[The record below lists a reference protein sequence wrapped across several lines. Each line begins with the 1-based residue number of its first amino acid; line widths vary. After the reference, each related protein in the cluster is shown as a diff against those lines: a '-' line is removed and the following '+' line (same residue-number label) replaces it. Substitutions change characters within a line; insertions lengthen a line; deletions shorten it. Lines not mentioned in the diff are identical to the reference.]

1 MRKLIFYCAG
11 MLFSSGVFSQN
22 IIKGKVTDDNT
33 GKGIP
38 NATVVYTG
46 NKKGVTS
53 DAEGNFSIDIKDK
66 QNATLTVSSV
76 GYAAA
81 TVKAKL
87 GSPADVALRQDI
99 KDGDEVV
106 IIGYQT
112 VRKKDALA
120 SVSSIGAKDL
130 RDMPINSAAEAL
142 NGRLAGVTAT
152 TAEGSPDAEVRVRVR
167 GGGSITQDN
176 SPLYIVD
183 GVQVENGL
191 ANVVIQDIQNID
203 VLKDAAATAIYG
215 ARGAN
220 GVIII
225 TTKSGKPGK
234 LRVSYNGFIGIKT
247 LPKTL
252 GVMSPYDFVLYEYER
267 SRGSSQDSTDFAKYY
282 GTTWD
287 TLKNYQT
294 IEPYNW
300 QKKIMDNK
308 GLTQTH
314 NINMSGGSK
323 WTTYNFSYTHN
334 NEKAIVINSKYVR
347 HQFNLRLEQKVTD
360 KIKLQVGGRY
370 TNQNVYGAGVSDT
383 KGSTYNRLRNAVKYK
398 PYLKPGEDFD
408 DIDPAADPNV
418 GNGLNLVNPV
428 VLAES
433 EYRRKT
439 TDAYNLNANL
449 TFNITKNLT
458 FKSTIGYDYNNL
470 VDRQFSDSLTPY
482 SVIQGAKKP
491 IVGLDTTIR
500 KTLTNSNV
508 LTYSIKNFKRIHDF
522 DFLLGQETYQV
533 ETDQRQ
539 SLFRDFPQLTSYK
552 TAFSNTALGVPFAGY
567 PKKYQSK
574 FTSLSFFSRINYAIA
589 KKYLFTFNFRVDGSS
604 KFAKNERWGYFP
616 SGTFAWRISNEK
628 FMQKQKLISDL
639 KLRVSYGQ
647 VGNNRID
654 DYLYLTTF
662 RNDVLYYGINNQ
674 LVPAYTSTS
683 LVNEKLKWE
692 TTTSRNIGL
701 DVAFKNGRYTFSID
715 MYNNSTKDLLLNVPV
730 ASTYG
735 YSTQLQNIGKTTNKG
750 LELQLGAT
758 LIRKKDFTW
767 NINYNMSFNNTQID
781 ALGVNQNFFYP
792 AASWGV
798 SGQPVDYIAQIGK
811 PVGSFWGWVT
821 DGMYGISDFDY
832 DATTTRYTLKT
843 GVADN
848 YKITG
853 GAQPGMI
860 KFKDL
865 NNDGI
870 VDDLDKTIIG
880 NPTPK
885 FTGGLN
891 QQFTYKNWDMSV
903 FVNFSYG
910 NDIYNA
916 NKIEL
921 TNGYTRRSNLLEIM
935 ADRWRTIDA
944 NGNVLQTVQNVTVGG
959 ITKAY
964 AFGAAPS
971 VLQALNA
978 NAKIWAPI
986 ETGGAFYPHSWAVED
1001 GSFLRINNVT
1011 LGYSLPVKS
1020 LTKLGISK
1028 LRVYATI
1035 NNLAVLTGYS
1045 GYDPEVSVRSNP
1057 LTPGLDYSAFP
1068 KSRSFIFGVNANF

>member
-1 MRKLIFYCAG
+1 MRKMIFCCAG
-11 MLFSSGVFSQN
+11 LLFSAGLFSQN
-22 IIKGKVTDDNT
+22 IIKGKVTDDAT
-33 GKGIP
+33 GKGVP
-38 NATVVYTG
+38 HATIALAG
-46 NKKGVTS
+46 NKKGATS
-53 DAEGNFSIDIKDK
+53 DADGNFSIDIKDK
-66 QNATLTVSSV
+66 QTATLSISSV

-81 TVKAKL
+81 TAKAKMGTFL
-87 GSPADVALRQDI
+87 AVPLRQDI

-120 SVSSIGAKDL
+120 SVSSIGAKELKDI
-130 RDMPINSAAEAL
+130 PINSAAEAL

-191 ANVVIQDIQNID
+191 SNIVIQDIQNID

-225 TTKSGKPGK
+225 TTKSGRPGRLK
-234 LRVSYNGFIGIKT
+234 VSYNGFVGIKI

-252 GVMSPYDFVLYEYER
+252 DVMSPYDFVLYEYER

-287 TLKNYQT
+287 TLKNYQNVS
-294 IEPYNW
+294 PVNW
-300 QKKIMDNK
+300 QKKVMGNT
-308 GLTQTH
+308 GVLQTH
-314 NINMSGGSK
+314 NINMSGGNK

-347 HQFNLRLEQKVTD
+347 HQFNLKVDQKITN

-370 TNQNVYGAGVSDT
+370 TNQNVYGAGVSDS
-383 KGSTYNRLRNAVKYK
+383 KGSSYNRLRNAVKYK
-398 PYLKPGEDFD
+398 PYLMPGEDFD
-408 DIDPAADPNV
+408 DNDPAADPNV
-418 GNGLNLVNPV
+418 GNSLNLVNPIA
-428 VLAES
+428 LANA
-433 EYRRKT
+433 EYRRKI
-439 TDAYNLNANL
+439 TDAYNINANV
-449 TFNITKNLT
+449 TYNITKNLSFRST
-458 FKSTIGYDYNNL
+458 FGYDYNNL
-470 VDRQFSDSLTPY
+470 ADRQFSDSITPY
-482 SVIQGAKKP
+482 SMVQGAKKP
-491 IVGLDTTIR
+491 IVSMDTTTR
-500 KTLTNSNV
+500 KTITNSNV
-508 LTYSIKNFKRIHDF
+508 LTYSIKNFRRKHDF
-522 DFLLGQETYQV
+522 DFLVGEETYQV
-533 ETDQRQ
+533 ETNQRQ
-539 SLFRDFPQLTSYK
+539 GLFRDFPQLTSYK
-552 TAFSNTALGVPFAGY
+552 AAFANTSLGVPFAGY
-567 PKKYQSK
+567 PKKYESK
-574 FTSLSFFSRINYAIA
+574 FTSLSFFGRINYGFA
-589 KKYLFTFNFRVDGSS
+589 KKYLFTFNFRADGSS
-604 KFAKNERWGYFP
+604 KFAQNERWGYFP
-616 SGTFAWRISNEK
+616 SGTFAWRISNEN
-628 FMQKQKLISDL
+628 FMKKQKLISDL
-639 KLRVSYGQ
+639 KLRLSYGQ

-674 LVPAYTSTS
+674 LVPAYTSNS

-701 DVAFKNGRYTFSID
+701 DIALLNNRINFSID
-715 MYNNSTKDLLLNVPV
+715 VYNNSTKDLLLNVPV
-730 ASTYG
+730 ASTFG
-735 YSTQLQNIGKTTNKG
+735 YATQLQNIGKTVSRG
-750 LELQLGAT
+750 VELQLGAT
-758 LIRKKDFTW
+758 VMRKKDFTW
-767 NINYNMSFNNTQID
+767 NINYNMSFNKIKID
-781 ALGVNQNFFYP
+781 ALGVNQNYFYP

-798 SGQPVDYIAQIGK
+798 SGQPVDYIAQIGQ
-811 PVGSFWGWVT
+811 PVGSFWGWQT
-821 DGMYGISDFDY
+821 DGMYTTADFDY
-832 DATTTRYTLKT
+832 DPVTTRYTLKN

-865 NNDGI
+865 NKDGI

-885 FTGGLN
+885 FTGGLS
-891 QQFTYKNWDMSV
+891 QQFAYKNWDMSI
-903 FVNFSYG
+903 FMNFSYG

-921 TNGYTRRSNLLEIM
+921 TNGYTRRSNLLDIM
-935 ADRWRTIDA
+935 TDRWRTVDA
-944 NGNVLQTVQNVTVGG
+944 NGNVLQTVQNVTIGG

-964 AFGAAPS
+964 AFGAAPA
-971 VLQALNA
+971 VLDQLNA
-978 NAKIWAPI
+978 NAKIWFPI
-986 ETGGAFYPHSWAVED
+986 EGGGAFYPHSWAVED

-1011 LGYSLPVKS
+1011 VGYTLPAKS
-1020 LTKLGISK
+1020 LTKVGITK
-1028 LRVYATI
+1028 LRVYATV
-1035 NNLAVLTGYS
+1035 NNLAVFTKYS

-1068 KSRSFIFGVNANF
+1068 KSRSFIFGVNVNF